1 MKHLKLESIYIYPIK
16 SIAGISIEKAVVEE
30 RGLQY
35 DRRWMLIDENN
46 EMITQRKF
54 HNMALFRMELV
65 HKHMILRQS
74 SKISETIKIP
84 LQIHDGKS
92 LEASVWNDQVKMVWP
107 QLTADEWF
115 SDILKTPCRLVYM
128 PDDSPRQ
135 VDPKYVSKSMNT
147 SLSDGYPFLLAN
159 TTSLKDV
166 SQKSGI
172 KPEMGRFRPNLV
184 VETSEPFEE
193 DSWKSIAIG
202 NISFRLV
209 KPCARCI
216 MVTIDQNTGKA
227 GKEPLKSMS
236 AYRKVNNRI
245 IFGQNAIAERYGKI
259 SVGDEL
265 KILE

>member
-1 MKHLKLESIYIYPIK
+1 MGHLKLESIYIYPIK

-46 EMITQRKF
+46 QMITLRKF
-54 HNMALFRMELV
+54 HDMALVRMEIEDE
-65 HKHMILRQS
+65 HMVLRQS
-74 SKISETIKIP
+74 VEVSGTIKIP
-84 LQIHDGKS
+84 LQIHVGKS
-92 LEASVWNDQVKMVWP
+92 LEASVWNDQVKLVWP
-107 QLTADEWF
+107 QLTADQWF
-115 SDILKTPCRLVYM
+115 SDLLKTDCRLVYM

-172 KPEMGRFRPNLV
+172 KPEMERFRPNLV
-184 VETSEPFEE
+184 VETQEPFEE
-193 DSWKSIAIG
+193 DAWKSIVIG

-236 AYRKVNNRI
+236 AYRKVNNKI
-245 IFGQNAIAERYGKI
+245 LFGQNAIAETYGNI
-259 SVGDEL
+259 SVGEEL